1 MYTYLR
7 MDPVFMNSLPLIAW
21 AIFAAACALTI
32 LLGLLLSYH
41 WFRYAM
47 NAAVAL
53 LSSIIYTTIAFLLLS
68 GLLAA
73 TIAIVKL

>member
-1 MYTYLR
+1 
-7 MDPVFMNSLPLIAW
+7 MDPVFMNSLPLLAW
-21 AIFAAACALTI
+21 AIFAAASALTI

-47 NAAVAL
+47 NPAVAL
-53 LSSIIYTTIAFLLLS
+53 LSSLIYAGTAFLLLS

-73 TIAIVKL
+73 TIAIVHL